1 MANALTR
8 SSHPKYRFGAY
19 ANVSWEEYRTNIPRG
34 RGSFRT
40 INLFREYSIL
50 GMYDGHAIRK
60 VGQESENVYW
70 YGQLVG
76 HQPLALYLCVYVCM
90 YGSCVRGHD
99 PTPLG
104 ARPHIARHMNEWPTM
119 KRSLV

>member
-34 RGSFRT
+34 RGSCRT

-50 GMYDGHAIRK
+50 GMYDGHTIRK
-60 VGQESENVYW
+60 VDQESEMFICSRKN
-70 YGQLVG
+70 GRCIALVFL
-76 HQPLALYLCVYVCM
+76 Q
-90 YGSCVRGHD
+90 
-99 PTPLG
+99 
-104 ARPHIARHMNEWPTM
+104 E
-119 KRSLV
+119 